1 MSETILEMKGI
12 SKAFPGVKALDNV
25 NLKLEK
31 GEVLALIGENGAG
44 KSTLMK
50 ILAGAYQADEGTIVV
65 DGKEFKHYLPDEAI
79 SNGIS
84 VIYQELNDLHTLSIA
99 ENIFV
104 GQLPTKNG
112 RIVDRKK
119 LKQQTI
125 DALHEVGLGDLDPS
139 ALAGSLSVAQRQLI
153 EVARAF
159 MRNSKIIV
167 MDEPTAPLTDAEIE
181 QLYSIIR
188 KFTSTGG
195 SVILI
200 THKLNEVFEIADR
213 VSVLRDGTNVMEKM
227 TSDLTSE
234 ELITAMVGREVK
246 QVYDMAERDMSET
259 VFELSNLS
267 NNIAKNVSF
276 SIHSGEIVA
285 LYGLMGAGCED
296 ITASIYGVKPCT
308 YDSMKLCGKEIKPS
322 SPSQSIDEG
331 IAYVSSERKTD
342 GLLLGM
348 NLTKN
353 ITLATLSK
361 YCRNG
366 IMQSK
371 SEKSAAEDWIKKLR
385 IKTPDSDTIVGTLS
399 GGNQQKVVFAKAMN
413 SVPKLLILNEPTR
426 GVDVGARAEIYKLIE
441 EFCLQNV
448 AVLMVSSD
456 MTETMSIADRVLS
469 VHDGKITGEFVK
481 NNYTQAELAQAVIG
495 D

>member
-25 NLKLEK
+25 SLKLNK

-50 ILAGAYQADEGTIVV
+50 ILAGAYQADEGTIII

-79 SNGIS
+79 DNGIS
-84 VIYQELNDLHTLSIA
+84 VIYQELNDLRTLSIA

-104 GQLPTKNG
+104 GHLPLKKG
-112 RIVDRKK
+112 GIIDRKQ
-119 LKQQTI
+119 LEEQTVQ
-125 DALHEVGLGDLDPS
+125 ALNEVGLGNLDPS
-139 ALAGSLSVAQRQLI
+139 TLAGTLSVAQRQLI

-159 MRNSKIIV
+159 MRDSKIIV

-188 KFTSTGG
+188 KFTAAGG

-213 VSVLRDGTNVMEKM
+213 VTVLRDGTNVMEKLIP
-227 TSDLTSE
+227 DLTAP
-234 ELITAMVGREVK
+234 ELIAAMVGREVK

-259 VFELSNLS
+259 VFQVSNLC
-267 NNIAKNVSF
+267 NNVAKNVSF
-276 SIHSGEIVA
+276 DIRSGEIVA
-285 LYGLMGAGCED
+285 LYGLMGAGCEE
-296 ITASIYGVKPCT
+296 ITASIYGVNPCS
-308 YDSMKLCGKEIKPS
+308 YESIKLCGKEIKPKN
-322 SPSQSIDEG
+322 PSKSLEDG

-348 NLTKN
+348 NLSIN
-353 ITLATLSK
+353 ITLSTLKK
-361 YCRNG
+361 YCKNG
-366 IMQSK
+366 VMQK
-371 SEKSAAEDWIKKLR
+371 KVEKEVAEDWIKKLR
-385 IKTPDSDTIVGTLS
+385 IKTPSSETPVGSLS

-441 EFCLQNV
+441 EFCLQKV

-456 MTETMSIADRVLS
+456 MQETMSIADRVFA
-469 VHDGKITGEFVK
+469 VHEGTITGEFK
-481 NNYTQAELAQAVIG
+481 KGDYTQAELAQAVIG
-495 D
+495 G